1 MNIPTTLATLMRGRQ
16 RSRGATLSSRRGSKP
31 HFSRSKKGCLTCRQ
45 RRVKCGEEQPV
56 CANCG
61 RLYLNCVYAKDHI
74 AAHHTVQ
81 DQPLDSYP
89 TTPSHPSPE
98 QNSQTTSQTQP
109 QYLSSFRAMPS
120 RALSRR
126 TPKAERSSITPPP
139 INQPEITS
147 GTPSSLNQSKL
158 EILKQRTT
166 FPQQRPIQLSSQ
178 DESFIRHFV
187 EVLAPTS
194 KAIEPQQPNF
204 LLDLFL
210 KSLFSAPLYE
220 GLMAY
225 AALHLSRQIDRPDLL
240 TIAHS
245 KHQRSMML
253 LEYPWDSSAVHLR
266 VDIILATLLVYAL
279 WEVSHGTTSQTMD
292 LIFDMAREAVT
303 STNQTF
309 ASLPSTAQS
318 CAIILAR
325 ICFTSSSFGAR
336 VPKFLH
342 WLLESTFGPSLGDNL
357 SVALPSMYVDWLR
370 LYQFAAQAFRSSL
383 AITEQFDTAIEGGR
397 VILQR
402 IISFKE
408 QLDGGHDFR
417 LSYCIDGIPAI
428 FVNFS
433 PDLLNLLYKSVFV
446 NSLIIYLT
454 RIIHCRP
461 ESHYGS
467 EIVTIGV
474 TIAQSGEDP
483 SHHIFPWCLL
493 FAGLEA
499 SNPQDYRWISAY
511 FDRMASA
518 GWISTKAKLLMEQIR
533 EEEAKSGRTQLP
545 ETILQSRHLVAL

>member
-31 HFSRSKKGCLTCRQ
+31 HFSRSKTACAPGCLTCRQ

-61 RLYLNCVYAKDHI
+61 RLYLNCVYAKDH
-74 AAHHTVQ
+74 
-81 DQPLDSYP
+81 DRPLDSYP

-109 QYLSSFRAMPS
+109 QAPN
-120 RALSRR
+120 RR
-126 TPKAERSSITPPP
+126 TPKAELSSITPPP

-158 EILKQRTT
+158 EFTSNELHSTK
-166 FPQQRPIQLSSQ
+166 
-178 DESFIRHFV
+178 SFIRHFV
-187 EVLAPTS
+187 EA
-194 KAIEPQQPNF
+194 NF

-210 KSLFSAPLYE
+210 KSLALYE

-225 AALHLSRQIDRPDLL
+225 AALHLSRQIDRPDFL

-253 LEYPWDSSAVHLR
+253 LEYPWDSSAVHLS

-292 LIFDMAREAVT
+292 HIFDMAREAVT

-309 ASLPSTAQS
+309 ASLPSTVQS

-325 ICFTSSSFGAR
+325 LCFTSSSFGAR

-342 WLLESTFGPSLGDNL
+342 WLLQSTFGPSLGDNL
-357 SVALPSMYVDWLR
+357 SVTLPSMYVDWLR
-370 LYQFAAQAFRSSL
+370 LYQFAAQVSTLDHELQAFRSSL

-397 VILQR
+397 
-402 IISFKE
+402 E
-408 QLDGGHDFR
+408 QLDGGHDFC

-433 PDLLNLLYKSVFV
+433 PDLLNLMYKSVFV

-467 EIVTIGV
+467 EIVTIGA

-493 FAGLEA
+493 FAWVDA

-533 EEEAKSGRTQLP
+533 EEKAKSGRTQLP